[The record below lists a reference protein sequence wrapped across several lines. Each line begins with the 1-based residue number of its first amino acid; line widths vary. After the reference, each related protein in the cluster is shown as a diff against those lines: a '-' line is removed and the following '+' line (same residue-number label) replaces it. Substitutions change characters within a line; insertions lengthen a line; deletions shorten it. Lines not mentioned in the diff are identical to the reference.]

1 MKRIIILLICVFLS
15 IFIFSC
21 SLNDYQSGSDGLR
34 SSNNGLYADVIAGND
49 NFKCLS
55 SQNEKKL
62 IYPESIELEKV
73 WESSNELLTS
83 ESVCYDR
90 HRKVL
95 YVSCVNGAPN
105 VKDGNGYIA
114 RVSLNGTILSKEWI
128 TGLNA
133 PKGMGLLKDKLFVAD
148 IDQIAEIDISS
159 GSITNKYDIQ
169 GALFLN
175 DIAIDRQ
182 GTVYCSDSNAT
193 TIYYL
198 SNGVSGA
205 WITGVEINKP
215 NGLFISHDYLYAG
228 IKKNILKIGLS
239 DKVIYEKLAV
249 ASSPVDGLKKISHDA
264 FFISD
269 WTGKTQAVN
278 AETSK
283 VLLDTTGTGIN
294 SADFEYIREKKL
306 LIIPTFSANNIAAY
320 KVLN

>member
-1 MKRIIILLICVFLS
+1 MKEKTILFICFFLI

-21 SLNDYQSGSDGLR
+21 SFDGSLNESAGSKH
-34 SSNNGLYADVIAGND
+34 SACGLYANEITENND
-49 NFKCLS
+49 FKCITSLK
-55 SQNEKKL
+55 EKKCF
-62 IYPESIELEKV
+62 YPESIELEKV
-73 WESSNELLTS
+73 WETSNELITS
-83 ESVCYDR
+83 ESVFYDR
-90 HRKVL
+90 HREML
-95 YVSCVNGAPN
+95 YVSCVNGTPN

-114 RVSLNGTILSKEWI
+114 KVSLDGTIINTEWI

-133 PKGMGLLKDKLFVAD
+133 PKGMGTYGDKLFVSD
-148 IDQIAEIDISS
+148 IDQIVEINISS

-182 GTVYCSDSNAT
+182 GMVYCSDSNAA

-205 WITGVEINKP
+205 WITGAEINKP
-215 NGLFISHDYLYAG
+215 NGLFISRDYLYAG
-228 IKKNILKIGLS
+228 IKKNILKIGLA

-249 ASSPVDGLKKISHDA
+249 ASSSVDGLKKFSHNT

-278 AETSK
+278 AEASK
-283 VLLDTTGTGIN
+283 VLLDTTGAGIN
-294 SADFEYIREKKL
+294 SADFEYIREKNL
-306 LIIPTFSANNIAAY
+306 LIIPTFSANNITAY